1 MIEKRVVTNA
11 VLAMLTGATGLPVGR
26 GRTPAN
32 AGLKYYVLYALDT
45 SLSGP
50 PLADEHDDLTVIYQ
64 VTSVSAPDPAK
75 PGSAGS
81 AEQAEW
87 LADKARTA
95 FLARAPFTGRWVH
108 DLAVPGAV
116 VMARELDVEPGG
128 TNDPADAIMSYV
140 QRFRITLTPA

>member
-1 MIEKRVVTNA
+1 MIEKRAVTNA
-11 VLAMLTGATGLPVGR
+11 VLALLAETTGLPVGR
-26 GRTPAN
+26 GRLPAG
-32 AGLKYYVLYALDT
+32 AGLRYYVLYSLDT
-45 SLSGP
+45 AVSGP
-50 PLADEHDDLTVIYQ
+50 PLADEHDDLSVVYQ

-95 FLARAPFTGRWVH
+95 FLARNPATGHWLH
-108 DLAVPGAV
+108 DLPVPGAV
-116 VMARELDVEPGG
+116 VMTRELDTEPGG

-140 QRFRITLTPA
+140 QRFRFTLTPA

>member
-1 MIEKRVVTNA
+1 MIERRTVTTA
-11 VLAMLTGATGLPVGR
+11 IITLLTEATGLPVGR
-26 GRTPAN
+26 GRAPAG
-32 AGLKYYVLYALDT
+32 AGLRYYVLYALDT
-45 SLSGP
+45 AVSGP
-50 PLADEHDDLTVIYQ
+50 PLADEHEDMTVIYQ

-95 FLARAPFTGRWVH
+95 FLARNPATGTWMH
-108 DLAVPGAV
+108 DLPLPGAV
-116 VMARELDVEPGG
+116 VMSRALDTEPGG

-140 QRFRITLTPA
+140 QRFRFTLTPA